1 MSMQHL
7 AAEIAKPEYKNLTDQ
22 QIADAVNAKTV
33 VVKRLVPT
41 YLVRQKACEG
51 FYWSDLEDACSS
63 ENVTLKKIARSM
75 MVWIDDK
82 SGTIQTVD
90 MTLPSVAK
98 VVGGL
103 VSFGI
108 ITQPQADA
116 LSALADA
123 SIPWTESVGLPEVGV
138 GLIINARRI
147 ANG

>member
-1 MSMQHL
+1 MSMQQL
-7 AAEIAKPEYKNLTDQ
+7 ATELAKPEYKGLTDQ
-22 QIADAVNAKTV
+22 QIADAVNSKAV
-33 VVKRLVPT
+33 VVKRVVPT

-63 ENVTLKKIARSM
+63 SNVPLKKIARSM
-75 MVWIDDK
+75 MVWINDK

-90 MTLPSVAK
+90 MTLPSVAT

-108 ITQPQADA
+108 ITQPQADD
-116 LSALADA
+116 LFSMADA
-123 SIPWTESVGLPEVGV
+123 TIPWTESVGLNTVGV
-138 GLIINARRI
+138 GDIINARRI